1 MPLQLN
7 FFDLRLLILASKYL
21 YLRMSKPIVTG
32 LMSYGMSG
40 RIFQAPFLTAHPG
53 FKLKAVTERSKK
65 IMSDRYPDIISYDS
79 IDALLSDDE
88 IELIVVNTPGETHYE
103 FAKRALLAG
112 KHVLIEKPAAA
123 TAAEVKELYDLG
135 RAQNRQVFIYQN
147 RRWDSDFQSVKQV
160 IEGGKLGKLIEV
172 TVRFDR
178 YNPNLSPKAFKEAG
192 GSKANGL
199 VYDLGPHVLDQVI
212 SLFGKPLRF
221 TKVTGKNRE
230 QSLVDDYF
238 FFQLSYPNQLNVLVA
253 GSLLT
258 AQPMPAFVVHGTNGS
273 YIKDRVDVQE
283 PQLDKNMLPTDAAY
297 GFEPAGAEGKLI
309 TFDADGTKTTE
320 SVPSLKGDYMG
331 LFEAVYQSITN
342 KQPYPITEQNIL
354 AQMELLE
361 SSTS

>member
-1 MPLQLN
+1 
-7 FFDLRLLILASKYL
+7 
-21 YLRMSKPIVTG
+21 MSKPIVTG

-65 IMSDRYPDIISYDS
+65 TMSDRYPDIISYDS
-79 IDALLSDDE
+79 VDALLGDDE

-123 TAAEVKELYDLG
+123 TAAQVKELFDLG

-147 RRWDSDFQSVKQV
+147 RRWDSDFQSVKQIV
-160 IEGGKLGKLIEV
+160 ESGKLGKLIEV

-178 YNPNLSPKAFKEAG
+178 YNPALSPKAFKEVG

-212 SLFGKPLRF
+212 SLFGKPSRF
-221 TKVTGKNRE
+221 AKVTGKNRD

-238 FFQLSYPNQLNVLVA
+238 FFQLTYPNQLNVLVA

-258 AQPMPAFVVHGTNGS
+258 AQPMPAFVLHGTKGS

-283 PQLDKNMLPTDAAY
+283 PQLDKNILPTDAAY
-297 GFEPAGAEGKLI
+297 GLEPAGTEGKLI
-309 TFDADGTKTTE
+309 TFDVDGTKLTE
-320 SVPSLKGDYMG
+320 SIPSLKGDYMG
-331 LFEAVYQSITN
+331 LFEAVFQSITN

-361 SSTS
+361 SSAS